1 MSIVDSILNMFGKK
15 RGVDAN
21 VEANRA
27 RQQNLHGKELGQT
40 SDEASGT
47 RDRMEAELN
56 RQRDQ
61 RADPPVE

>member
-1 MSIVDSILNMFGKK
+1 MSIVDSVLNMFGKK
-15 RGVDAN
+15 RNVDAN

-27 RQQNLHGKELGQT
+27 RQQSLHGKELGQT
-40 SDEASGT
+40 SDVATNT

-61 RADPPVE
+61 RTTPPVE